1 MPSDHAQATGTAV
14 PPPGPTPPAGQY
26 ESGIVLA
33 GRARR
38 LAARVLDMAVW
49 AVVSAPVTGLVT
61 TVTQEGDTRAVAGM
75 GAAALVWLVLHP
87 LALSRFGST
96 LGKAAL
102 GVRIARMR
110 DGSRPGF
117 LQALSRECCYLF
129 LTVIPLVGLVNAAS
143 CLWDEPYHRCWH
155 DNVAGTLA
163 VDRKAFAARRAA
175 VG

>member
-1 MPSDHAQATGTAV
+1 MAGAGGFRCAVGRYGVQRWPAARAGEAQQLGGDTPSDHAQATGTAV

-38 LAARVLDMAVW
+38 LAARVLDMVVW

-61 TVTQEGDTRAVAGM
+61 NVTQEGDTRAVAGM

-102 GVRIARMR
+102 GVRSPGCGTAPGP
-110 DGSRPGF
+110 DSSRPCRG
-117 LQALSRECCYLF
+117 S
-129 LTVIPLVGLVNAAS
+129 
-143 CLWDEPYHRCWH
+143 
-155 DNVAGTLA
+155 
-163 VDRKAFAARRAA
+163 AA
-175 VG
+175 VCS